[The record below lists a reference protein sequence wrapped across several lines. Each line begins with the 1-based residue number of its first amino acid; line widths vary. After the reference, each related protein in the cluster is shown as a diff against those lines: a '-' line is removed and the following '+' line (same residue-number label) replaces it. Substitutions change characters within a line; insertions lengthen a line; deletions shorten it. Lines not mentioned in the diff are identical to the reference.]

1 MASNL
6 RVDNIQPS
14 TAMGIGIG
22 TANGSV
28 TFNADV
34 TGGLNVTNGSV
45 GIGTDTPTQDLEIQ
59 DDTLPTVIVRNR
71 TSSSYARV
79 LLDEVGDAGGGFTI
93 NRLGSTS
100 SAYGGA
106 RAAQIWNHANAPIVF
121 GTNNTEAARFNTS
134 GNLAFVSGNGIDFS
148 ATADGSGTT
157 TSELLDDYEE
167 GTWTPLTSNFTN
179 TVGTN
184 DCRYTKIGRKVH
196 VTGLLFRD
204 QVSAPTSAFFTVTG
218 FPFAR
223 NTNTRSIHGTFW
235 LDNGS
240 TATDNIGGIVYMYL
254 TDSLIFATASNPAQQ
269 ASTRYVNATDFAN
282 TRGILFS
289 VTYIT
294 D

>member
-100 SAYGGA
+100 SAVGGA
-106 RAAQIWNHANAPIVF
+106 RAGQIWNHANAPIVF

-134 GNLAFVSGNGIDFS
+134 GNLAFPSGQGIDFS
-148 ATADGSGTT
+148 ATSDTGGM

-167 GTWTPLTSNFTN
+167 GTFTAGFSGTTY
-179 TVGTN
+179 TVEAF
-184 DCRYTKIGRKVH
+184 YTKIGRLVH
-196 VTGLLFRD
+196 IIVYGLPTDVTSNTARILGL
-204 QVSAPTSAFFTVTG
+204 PFTVRSE
-218 FPFAR
+218 FAVGAVSH
-223 NTNTRSIHGTFW
+223 NT
-235 LDNGS
+235 
-240 TATDNIGGIVYMYL
+240 Y
-254 TDSLIFATASNPAQQ
+254 ASNNGGNGYFNQNDTRFIFINEN
-269 ASTRYVNATDFAN
+269 STTSSSTNVSSQTYVMMSGSYVTD
-282 TRGILFS
+282 T
-289 VTYIT
+289 
-294 D
+294 

>member
-100 SAYGGA
+100 SAVGGA
-106 RAAQIWNHANAPIVF
+106 RAGQIWNHANAPIVF

-134 GNLAFVSGNGIDFS
+134 GNLAFPSGQGIDFS
-148 ATADGSGTT
+148 ATSDTGGM

-167 GTWTPLTSNFTN
+167 GTFTPVFGGSVTNPTYTSTAD
-179 TVGTN
+179 GY
-184 DCRYTKIGRKVH
+184 YTKIGNQ
-196 VTGLLFRD
+196 VTCWGLII
-204 QVSAPTSAFFTVTG
+204 V
-218 FPFAR
+218 
-223 NTNTRSIHGTFW
+223 NGTTA
-235 LDNGS
+235 NGS
-240 TATDNIGGIVYMYL
+240 GNW
-254 TDSLIFATASNPAQQ
+254 
-269 ASTRYVNATDFAN
+269 
-282 TRGILFS
+282 
-289 VTYIT
+289 YIT
-294 D
+294 SLPYASASGLSYRQNGIIGYNDALTNEVNKLYIAGGTSFCQIIPNGVTQSNETYNSNAIKTGYFSFTITYRI